1 MWLDRLALDYDNFRA
16 AFDWAQAHADGRR
29 ALCLG
34 SAYWRFW
41 QMRGHL
47 REGRMRMEAVLA
59 MPTTHEFPKERA
71 LALEAAGGI
80 AYWQGD
86 MDYAQAAYDECLAL
100 IREHG
105 DERALANAIYND
117 AFPAMVVRTD
127 VPRALAA
134 LKEALPIFKR
144 LGDEPGIAR
153 CLWALGQCLMTMN
166 DYPAALSMLGDAIEL
181 FRRLDDRFG
190 LGWAY
195 FVRGLLEITLDDL
208 GAAKTDSID
217 ALRIFADANDV
228 TGVVLV
234 LDALAETARR
244 DGDLVRAARLAGA
257 SAVHEVAIGAGLA
270 TIVALREG
278 WPQGE
283 AESEAEAAARAEG
296 QAMTL
301 PQAID
306 YALTSE
312 GRITAVG

>member
-1 MWLDRLALDYDNFRA
+1 
-16 AFDWAQAHADGRR
+16 
-29 ALCLG
+29 
-34 SAYWRFW
+34 
-41 QMRGHL
+41 
-47 REGRMRMEAVLA
+47 
-59 MPTTHEFPKERA
+59 
-71 LALEAAGGI
+71 
-80 AYWQGD
+80 
-86 MDYAQAAYDECLAL
+86 
-100 IREHG
+100 
-105 DERALANAIYND
+105 
-117 AFPAMVVRTD
+117 
-127 VPRALAA
+127 
-134 LKEALPIFKR
+134 
-144 LGDEPGIAR
+144 
-153 CLWALGQCLMTMN
+153 MTMN

-306 YALTSE
+306 YALASE
-312 GRITAVG
+312 GRITATG